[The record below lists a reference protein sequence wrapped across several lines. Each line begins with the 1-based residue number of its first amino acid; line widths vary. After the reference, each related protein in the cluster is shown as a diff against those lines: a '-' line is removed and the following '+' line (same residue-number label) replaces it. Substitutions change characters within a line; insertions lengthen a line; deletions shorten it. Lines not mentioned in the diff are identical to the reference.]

1 MAAKTMSETVALIGQ
16 QVDTVS
22 KTVAKIDANVEKLTA
37 AQAATDIHVKSII
50 GPPSLED
57 RVNKSMDDKD
67 THKHANVMQAIA
79 GTQEILRLQQ
89 ENATLKME
97 ASIASVAETL
107 KLVAQSVE
115 HTESMRKD
123 NHEAQLKWQEKQ
135 EAASKDEKRED
146 TKWKASVERK
156 INMFIGVII
165 TLEGATIAVF
175 KYLDWIKH

>member
-16 QVDTVS
+16 QVETVS
-22 KTVAKIDANVEKLTA
+22 KTVAKIDANVEQLKT
-37 AQAATDIHVKSII
+37 AQATTDIHVKSII

-67 THKHANVMQAIA
+67 NHKHANVMQAIT

-89 ENATLKME
+89 ENATLRMD

-115 HTESMRKD
+115 HTEAMRKS

-135 EAASKDEKRED
+135 ESESKEAKAED
-146 TKWKASVERK
+146 VKWKQDVERK
-156 INMFIGVII
+156 INIFLGALIA
-165 TLEGATIAVF
+165 LEGATVAVF